1 MNLERDLIKL
11 KEILQKKNY
20 LSFDEVVKI
29 LEWSNKNRK
38 SNKVIIMSWV
48 DDGEIAIVKSGKIT
62 LPEKI
67 GYKKGVFSIVKDRF
81 AFVDIEKDDGEKEGI
96 FIPKSS
102 FNNALDGDIVLVKL
116 TKEKDD
122 KKGAEG
128 EVVKIISREK
138 KTIIGIL
145 QKNKNFS
152 FVVPTRSI
160 GKDIYIPKN
169 MTLGAENEDLVAVE
183 ITFWGDDER
192 KPEGKIIQVLGS
204 ISNTKN
210 MIDALIFR
218 EGLNTEFSKEAMIEV
233 KNIVDYSEN
242 EEKKIEKKF
251 EGNRK
256 DLRKLP
262 IITIDGDDSKDLDDA
277 VYVEKLEN
285 GNYKLIVAIA
295 DVAHYVKFGSNLDL
309 EARTRGNS
317 VYLVDR
323 VLPMFP
329 KEISNGVCSLNE
341 REDKMTFSCEVEI
354 DREGNVVSHDIYKSV
369 INSLHRMTYGNVN
382 KILAGDEELG
392 RRYEDIKDMLFEMLE
407 LSKILRNKKYKK
419 GSIDFD
425 LAEIKVSLDMEGK
438 VEEIGLRE
446 RGDGEKLIEDFMI
459 VANEVV
465 AERIFW
471 LEIPSVYRTHEK
483 PTKESIHSLND
494 TLAKFGYKIPN
505 VDNIHPKQFQE
516 IIENSRKKETSMLV
530 HKMILMALKQ
540 ARYTVENIGHF
551 GLSSTYYT
559 HFTSPIRRYS
569 DLMVHRIL
577 NTVISEKSKSVCSEE
592 ELKSICTHISKTER
606 VAMRAEDESV
616 RIKLVEYMSEKI
628 GEVFEV
634 VVSGFNQRKVFFETQ
649 DYIECSWD
657 VTTAEHYYEFD
668 EKNYLMKDRDDKT
681 KVYNLGD
688 KVKVVLEKTDLYN
701 LEIAVSPIELEE
713 DNDRVEA

>member
-657 VTTAEHYYEFD
+657 VTTAEHYY
-668 EKNYLMKDRDDKT
+668 
-681 KVYNLGD
+681 
-688 KVKVVLEKTDLYN
+688 
-701 LEIAVSPIELEE
+701 
-713 DNDRVEA
+713 

>member
-657 VTTAEHYYEFD
+657 VTTAEHYEFD